1 MSLFINN
8 KNFIFFPFILLKMS
22 TLENSLPLLFGL
34 GALYYIVSSS
44 PSSNKREG
52 FRFQQAPPTIP
63 GVVPPLSDSLGLTQG
78 GGLGF
83 NQSPSLLAGGIPAN
97 ASPLTAANPN
107 FATLGAL
114 SSGQSQLLNKGN
126 FMTTDQ
132 VKQMVGSGTPEF
144 NAPILPNPD
153 MKYAT
158 GVDPTNPENFI
169 YNRTLFARLKRRYT
183 NDVDYFRG
191 DIDVTPEYRG
201 WFDIR
206 PPSDVDKV
214 QGYFDRY
221 IDIEQETAIRD
232 ATFDRNLSASD
243 RKQRNTNPFGDEGKL
258 VYSTL

>member
-1 MSLFINN
+1 
-8 KNFIFFPFILLKMS
+8 MS
-22 TLENSLPLLFGL
+22 TLENSIPLLLGL
-34 GALYYIVSSS
+34 GALYFVVSSA
-44 PSSNKREG
+44 PSQRKEG
-52 FRFQQAPPTIP
+52 FRFQEAQP
-63 GVVPPLSDSLGLTQG
+63 GFPGDLPVRTGNIGITQG

-83 NQSPSLLAGGIPAN
+83 NQSPSLLAGAIPAN
-97 ASPLTAANPN
+97 ASPLAEANPN
-107 FATLGAL
+107 FASLGAL
-114 SSGQSQLLNKGN
+114 ASGQSQILNKGN

-132 VKQMVGSGTPEF
+132 VRQIVGSGTPEF

-158 GVDPTNPENFI
+158 GVDPTNPDNFI

-232 ATFDRNLSASD
+232 ATFNRNLSAAD
-243 RKQRNTNPFGDEGKL
+243 RAQRNTNPFGDEGKL